1 MPKKKKQLNDMKEGE
16 DITFEQLFLN
26 LNVSA
31 ETHLSAIRST
41 LISTTL
47 FLKRQPDELRINNNN
62 GSGLSAW
69 RANMDIQFVLDIYA
83 CAIYIVSHISKAQKG
98 ISEILRAAC
107 NEARKGHTSIKQ
119 QVRDKRK

>member
-26 LNVSA
+26 LNVSE
-31 ETHLSAIRST
+31 ETHLLAIRST

-62 GSGLSAW
+62 GSSLSAW

-83 CAIYIVSHISKAQKG
+83 CAIYIVPHISKAQKG